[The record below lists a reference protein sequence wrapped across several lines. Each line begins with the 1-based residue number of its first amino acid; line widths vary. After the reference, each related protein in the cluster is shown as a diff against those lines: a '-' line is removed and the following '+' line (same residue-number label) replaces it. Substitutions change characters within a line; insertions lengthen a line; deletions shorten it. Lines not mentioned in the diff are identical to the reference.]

1 VTTPRGRRIARLRRL
16 AGGALAGGL
25 ALALTLFGC
34 AKTVQVVT
42 PPPARDDLYVLLPAQ
57 DGKTGALEVTHGTE
71 SRVLDAPFAAAR
83 IKVDGR
89 VETGVATEQEIK
101 QVFGDAL
108 GALPPRPA
116 GFTLYFLEGRD
127 ELTPDSR
134 QTLRQVL
141 DEVARRPAA
150 EIEVVGHTDRVGAVA
165 ANDRLS
171 VRRAERVRDELARL
185 GVAADR
191 LQASGRGE
199 REPLIPTEDEVP
211 EPRNR
216 RVEISIR

>member
-1 VTTPRGRRIARLRRL
+1 MTTPRRRRL
-16 AGGALAGGL
+16 PRFRRLVGGALVGWVAL
-25 ALALTLFGC
+25 ALAVSGC

-42 PPPARDDLYVLLPAQ
+42 PPPTRDDLYVLLPAQ
-57 DGKTGALEVTHGTE
+57 DGKTGALEVTHGSE

-101 QVFGDAL
+101 QVFGDVL

-127 ELTPDSR
+127 ELTPESR

-150 EIEVVGHTDRVGAVA
+150 EIEVVGHTDRVGPVA

-171 VRRAERVRDELARL
+171 VRRAERIRDELMRL

-191 LQASGRGE
+191 VQASGRGE
-199 REPLIPTEDEVP
+199 REPLIPTEDEVA